1 MPLNCKQGKKI
12 DQSSERSLKECL
24 VPLENRKNLRY
35 NAINKPVHHW
45 SEHPTIKIKIHKSGK
60 PRYNDSKLNEL
71 SAPVKY
77 RVGIKTSCFKCT
89 RCSTYILLIKRS

>member
-1 MPLNCKQGKKI
+1 VPLNCKQGEKI
-12 DQSSERSLKECL
+12 DKGSERSLKECL
-24 VPLENRKNLRY
+24 VPLKNRKNFRY

-45 SEHPTIKIKIHKSGK
+45 SEHQTIKIKIHKSRK

-77 RVGIKTSCFKCT
+77 
-89 RCSTYILLIKRS
+89 